1 MPSLKPKASEPVLAG
16 MRASR
21 QPAHRMHILL
31 AASELHPWS
40 KTGGLADAVAAL
52 GQALARAGCRVTMVT
67 PLYRGIRARAEKL
80 GGLVDAGWPFSVPL
94 GATLMDGRFW
104 KLQPEPNL
112 EIWFVENDGYYDRAG
127 IYNEAH
133 LEYPDNAERF
143 LFLSKAALLLARH
156 LPDPPELIHAH
167 DWQAG
172 LIPLLVRHGSL
183 QEGWVRA
190 PKTIF
195 TIHNL
200 AYQGTFPLAT
210 WAQTNVPPA
219 WLHLDSASHYN
230 QVSFLKAGLTLADAL
245 STVSPTYAREICTPE
260 YGCGLDGLLRRR
272 SHDLVGIL
280 NGVDY
285 GEWNTTRNP
294 ALGAHFDADHLAG
307 KALVK
312 AALQKELGL
321 PVRADLPL
329 FTNIT
334 RLTDQKGADL
344 LLEALIAEL
353 PGGRFQFALLGS
365 GDAELEAEYRQLAL
379 DFPHQVAARIGFDP
393 ALAHRL
399 EAAADFYVMPS
410 RFEPCGLNQMYSLR
424 YGAVPIVRATGGLQ
438 DSVVDPRE
446 DLELANGIK
455 FHEASSTA
463 LAAALRKALAL
474 YAVPEGL
481 AHFRANGMT
490 ADHSW
495 DQAAIQ
501 YLAMYEDVLHGP

>member
-1 MPSLKPKASEPVLAG
+1 
-16 MRASR
+16 
-21 QPAHRMHILL
+21 MHILL

-52 GQALARAGCRVTMVT
+52 GQALAGTGCRVTVVT
-67 PLYRGIRARAEKL
+67 PLYRGIRARAEKW
-80 GGLVDAGWPFSVPL
+80 GGLVASDWPFSVRL
-94 GATLMDGRFW
+94 GATLVPGNFW
-104 KLQPEPNL
+104 KLRPQPNL
-112 EIWFVENDGYYDRAG
+112 EIWFVEHAGYYDRAG

-133 LEYPDNAERF
+133 VEYPDNAERY

-156 LPDPPELIHAH
+156 LPDPPRIVHAH
-167 DWQAG
+167 DWQVG
-172 LIPLLVRHGSL
+172 MIPLLVRHGAL
-183 QEGWVRA
+183 QEGWLQA
-190 PKTIF
+190 PKTVF

-200 AYQGTFPLAT
+200 AYQGTFPLTT

-219 WLHLDSASHYN
+219 WLHLDSAAHFN

-260 YGCGLDGLLRRR
+260 FGCGLDGLLRRR

-285 GEWNTTRNP
+285 AEWNTTQNP
-294 ALGAHFDADHLAG
+294 ALGMSFDADHLAG
-307 KALVK
+307 KAAVK
-312 AALQKELGL
+312 AALQRELGL
-321 PVRADLPL
+321 PIRADLPL

-334 RLTDQKGADL
+334 RLTDQKGSDL
-344 LLEALIAEL
+344 LLAALEAEL
-353 PGGRFQFALLGS
+353 PAGQFQFALLGS
-365 GDAELEAEYRQLAL
+365 GDAQLEADYRRLAL
-379 DFPHQVAARIGFDP
+379 EFPGQVATRIGFDP

-446 DLELANGIK
+446 DVETANGIK
-455 FHEASSTA
+455 FHEASAIA
-463 LAAALRKALAL
+463 LTAALRKALVL
-474 YAVPEGL
+474 YGAPPVL
-481 AHFRANGMT
+481 AHFRSNGMR

-495 DQAAIQ
+495 DQAAKQ